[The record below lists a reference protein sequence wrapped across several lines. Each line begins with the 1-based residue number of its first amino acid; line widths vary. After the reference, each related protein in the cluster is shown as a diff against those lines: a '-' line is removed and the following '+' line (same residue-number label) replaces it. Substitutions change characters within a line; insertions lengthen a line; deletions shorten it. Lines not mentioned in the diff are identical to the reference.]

1 MRMWYMSWLKESE
14 RESYA
19 NIQVMRI
26 PEFQTEKKA
35 GAKILRPGYI
45 SDSLKNSKVGRVAR
59 VE

>member
-1 MRMWYMSWLKESE
+1 MSGHEGSK

-26 PEFQTEKKA
+26 PGFQAEKIA
-35 GAKILRPGYI
+35 SAKILRPGYP
-45 SDSLKNSKVGRVAR
+45 SVAGAEQN